1 MKTLVAV
8 STYLV
13 LGMRIVASAAP
24 GDGLYPTGF
33 PSTWA
38 GAPGS
43 VFRDCADC
51 SEMVVLPAGSFTMGS
66 SAEEKAWAASR
77 WAAPK
82 V

>member
-24 GDGLYPTGF
+24 GDGLYTTGSPTT
-33 PSTWA
+33 SA

-43 VFRDCADC
+43 VFRDCTDY
-51 SEMVVLPAGSFTMGS
+51 SEIIVLPAGSFTMGS
-66 SAEEKAWAASR
+66 SAG
-77 WAAPK
+77 
-82 V
+82 